1 MIDLRSDTTTLPSMA
16 LRECLQHAEVGDD
29 SFGEDKSVNRFQDY
43 CRELFNVEEA
53 LFVTSGMLANR
64 LAVLSQT
71 SRGDEIA
78 TEYGYHINFFD
89 SGATAALCGVVI
101 NAKRTQDGILRVE
114 DIEEML
120 ASKPRYHVFAQLKL
134 ITLENTINS
143 RQGQLFPYEELQR
156 IRTFSKT
163 KGLGIHLDGARL
175 FNAHIACGIPLAGYA
190 EEVDTLSVCFSKGLG
205 APFGSMLMGKKDII
219 EKAKRFRVWLGSGY
233 HQIGFYAE
241 AAYFALTQQMERL
254 KEDHRLTKILA
265 EKISIIKELKV
276 DPHNISTN
284 MIFLDT
290 EDLNVSSQDFLDECS
305 RQGVL
310 LFPWLPTVV
319 RAVIHR
325 DIEEDQIQKASEVIL
340 KVSESFLTKKT
351 VNQPNET

>member
-1 MIDLRSDTTTLPSMA
+1 MIDLRSDTTTLPSKA

-29 SFGEDKSVNRFQDY
+29 SFGEDKSVNRLQDY

-89 SGATAALCGVVI
+89 SAATAALCGVVL
-101 NAKRTQDGILRVE
+101 NTKKTQDGILRVE

-120 ASKPRYHVFAQLKL
+120 ESKPRYHIFAQLKL

-143 RQGQLFPYEELQR
+143 RQGQLFPYEELKR

-163 KGLGIHLDGARL
+163 KDLSIHLDGARL

-190 EEVDTLSVCFSKGLG
+190 QEVDTLSVCFSKGLG
-205 APFGSMLMGKKDII
+205 APFGSVLMGKKDII
-219 EKAKRFRVWLGSGY
+219 EKAKRFRTWLGSGY

-241 AAYFALTQQMERL
+241 AAYFALTRQMERL

-265 EKISIIKELKV
+265 EKLSVIKELKV
-276 DPHNISTN
+276 NPQNIITN
-284 MIFLDT
+284 IIFLDT
-290 EDLNVSSQDFLDECS
+290 EDLHVSAQDFINQCFEK
-305 RQGVL
+305 GVL

-325 DIEEDQIQKASEVIL
+325 DIDEGQIQKASEVIL
-340 KVSESFLTKKT
+340 KVAEYFLTKKT

>member
-1 MIDLRSDTTTLPSMA
+1 MIDLRSDTTTLPSRA

-89 SGATAALCGVVI
+89 SGATAALSGVVI

-143 RQGQLFPYEELQR
+143 RQGQLFPYEELKR
-156 IRTFSKT
+156 IRTFSET
-163 KGLGIHLDGARL
+163 KDLSIHLDGARL
-175 FNAHIACGIPLAGYA
+175 FNAHIACGVPLADYA
-190 EEVDTLSVCFSKGLG
+190 QEVDTLSVCFSKGLG

-219 EKAKRFRVWLGSGY
+219 EKAKRFRTWLGSGY

-241 AAYFALTQQMERL
+241 AAYFALTRQMERL

-265 EKISIIKELKV
+265 EKISSLKELKV